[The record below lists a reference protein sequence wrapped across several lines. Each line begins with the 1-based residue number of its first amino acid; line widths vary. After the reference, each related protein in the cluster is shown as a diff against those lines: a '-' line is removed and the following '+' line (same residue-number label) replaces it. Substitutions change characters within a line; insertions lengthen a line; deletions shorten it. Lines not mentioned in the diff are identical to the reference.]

1 MLANGMGNNAV
12 IKDKELQLVPN
23 VEVTRKVLT
32 MQELLLLLNIMP
44 KERLEASQEIVQD
57 VCKNA
62 H

>member
-44 KERLEASQEIVQD
+44 KEGLEAP
-57 VCKNA
+57 
-62 H
+62 